1 MRISELEEDI
11 FTRAIP
17 LGTDTVSLTTLDSA
31 VEWYTACSSHHDRC
45 NLPFNEHRAGRRLD
59 LLILVVR
66 EMTYRSS
73 TLRLYPVDQFDT

>member
-1 MRISELEEDI
+1 MILLMRISELEEDI

-45 NLPFNEHRAGRRLD
+45 NLPFNEHRGWPPTRLIDIGGKGDD
-59 LLILVVR
+59 L
-66 EMTYRSS
+66 
-73 TLRLYPVDQFDT
+73 